1 MYAQNFSQDRSRG
14 PRCYQFPRVA
24 PFRNNRKGCN
34 ADVALA
40 RHTTHVVH
48 VAQEY
53 DQHGAI
59 TAAPQFSRLRT
70 EKHACVAAT
79 IMPWQRSGRGYSPC
93 GYGHDLMPSRLREAR
108 EGSREHK
115 GKDKDYADSIRTCG
129 NCSLNGESVEE
140 PNRHHEE
147 SQDYGGDH
155 HRHASRDSI
164 AVVVVDIFVVGLV
177 SGLLSRDCQTAKCG
191 QSRVDLE
198 IVLTL
203 GQKKNCQGL
212 STLHRHKISET

>member
-1 MYAQNFSQDRSRG
+1 
-14 PRCYQFPRVA
+14 
-24 PFRNNRKGCN
+24 
-34 ADVALA
+34 
-40 RHTTHVVH
+40 
-48 VAQEY
+48 
-53 DQHGAI
+53 
-59 TAAPQFSRLRT
+59 
-70 EKHACVAAT
+70 
-79 IMPWQRSGRGYSPC
+79 
-93 GYGHDLMPSRLREAR
+93 MPSRLREAR

-177 SGLLSRDCQTAKCG
+177 SCLLSRDC
-191 QSRVDLE
+191 
-198 IVLTL
+198 
-203 GQKKNCQGL
+203 
-212 STLHRHKISET
+212 